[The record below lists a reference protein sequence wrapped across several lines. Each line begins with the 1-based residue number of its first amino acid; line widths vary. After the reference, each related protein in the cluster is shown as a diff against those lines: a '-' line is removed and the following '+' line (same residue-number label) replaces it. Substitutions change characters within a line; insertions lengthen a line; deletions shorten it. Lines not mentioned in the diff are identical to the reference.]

1 MQRLAV
7 YIDIE
12 GFSALYRASERNGNK
27 ALKQLMRGV
36 YEVWSRFTGKPAD
49 RLFAHQFS
57 DGFLLLQD
65 DWRPTIDRSLAI
77 AIGLMRYLLNWGFV
91 GRAGIATGDFSDI
104 SSLFEIVQEEA
115 NHRVQRAEP
124 DGVMTTARVM
134 GDALI
139 NAYKVQTNDLSGPL
153 LFVNP
158 ALRDRISDQ
167 RLCTQEDSSK
177 RLVID
182 WFRSDVPSL
191 DEVLSILD
199 IKWHTT
205 RMLTYY
211 LSEYVNTHAGLSV
224 PWRGN
229 ANLLI
234 NNELRPLRS
243 KHQRTNRFWLPAM
256 GFGLGLATGSLWRLK
271 PSKK

>member
-1 MQRLAV
+1 M
-7 YIDIE
+7 
-12 GFSALYRASERNGNK
+12 
-27 ALKQLMRGV
+27 

-115 NHRVQRAEP
+115 NHHVQRAEP
-124 DGVMTTARVM
+124 DGVMTTASVM

-139 NAYKVQTNDLSGPL
+139 NAYNVQTNDLSGPL
-153 LFVNP
+153 LFVHP

-167 RLCTQEDSSK
+167 QLCTQEDSSK

-191 DEVLSILD
+191 DEVLSILE

-205 RMLTYY
+205 ETLTNNLRAHVNAHPS
-211 LSEYVNTHAGLSV
+211 LSASWKE
-224 PWRGN
+224 N
-229 ANLLI
+229 AHLLI
-234 NNELRPLRS
+234 NNELKPLRS
-243 KHQRTNRFWLPAM
+243 KNQRTNCFLSTAM
-256 GFGLGLATGSLWRLK
+256 GFGLGLALGRSCRARGKRLT
-271 PSKK
+271 